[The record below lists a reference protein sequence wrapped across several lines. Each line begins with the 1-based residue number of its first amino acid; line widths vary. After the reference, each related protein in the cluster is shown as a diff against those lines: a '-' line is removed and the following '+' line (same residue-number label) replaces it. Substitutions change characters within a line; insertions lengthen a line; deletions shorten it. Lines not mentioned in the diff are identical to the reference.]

1 MADAQL
7 HSSNAGERGIPA
19 RISVTGRETGETAA
33 LQRSASLLRGGG
45 VEAGEAGA
53 VEEALALLHLFR
65 DGLGCGQGRA
75 VLGAGAD
82 QEVVRLFGVVRGADL
97 NDPAGLRV
105 AMRIIL
111 HSGDTGLLR
120 MGLFGARLLPA
131 ARRGR
136 RRSGGNTLGRRLF
149 L

>member
-65 DGLGCGQGRA
+65 DGLGRGQGRA

-82 QEVVRLFGVVRGADL
+82 QEIVRLFGVVRGADL

-105 AMRIIL
+105 DMRIL
-111 HSGDTGLLR
+111 HSGDAGLLR
-120 MGLFGARLLPA
+120 TGLFGARLLPA
-131 ARRGR
+131 TRCGR
-136 RRSGGNTLGRRLF
+136 RRCRGNDLG
-149 L
+149 